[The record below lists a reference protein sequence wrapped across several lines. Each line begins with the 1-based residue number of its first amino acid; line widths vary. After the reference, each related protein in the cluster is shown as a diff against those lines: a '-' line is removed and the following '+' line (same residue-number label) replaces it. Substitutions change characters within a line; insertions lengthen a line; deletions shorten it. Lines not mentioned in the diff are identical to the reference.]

1 MVFYHLP
8 IIPIMNFVLFYL
20 SSSCHYYCPSSP
32 LKHQLAMLLVL
43 LELHKHV
50 QMCFTCKVIAL
61 NEQAF
66 QKNLTLTGQT
76 CLTSTN
82 AIMQYNESFVSQD
95 WTEIFSQLLNFL
107 TQYTWGTMKNQSC
120 LGPLICTTLQVI
132 VWYCMALKNLKDRW
146 LNRLYLLLV
155 EKYCVTYKNI
165 IAKGKLSA
173 YILCALIVLLKI
185 SCI

>member
-1 MVFYHLP
+1 MFDFNQSNYAVQWKFCFSGLNWN
-8 IIPIMNFVLFYL
+8 ILSVTELFDTI
-20 SSSCHYYCPSSP
+20 H
-32 LKHQLAMLLVL
+32 
-43 LELHKHV
+43 
-50 QMCFTCKVIAL
+50 
-61 NEQAF
+61 
-66 QKNLTLTGQT
+66 
-76 CLTSTN
+76 
-82 AIMQYNESFVSQD
+82 
-95 WTEIFSQLLNFL
+95 
-107 TQYTWGTMKNQSC
+107 WGTMKNQSC